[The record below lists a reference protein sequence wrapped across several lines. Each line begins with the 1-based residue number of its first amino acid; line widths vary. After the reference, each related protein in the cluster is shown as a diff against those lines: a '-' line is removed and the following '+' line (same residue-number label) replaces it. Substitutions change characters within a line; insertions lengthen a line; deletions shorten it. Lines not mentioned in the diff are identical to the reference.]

1 MFSTF
6 SIVFPKTDDHQFE
19 VLALKLPVTTEE
31 AGFKSLIL
39 DKSKLSLKQNV
50 SNSPELW
57 LGDL

>member
-6 SIVFPKTDDHQFE
+6 SIVFPKIDDHQFE
-19 VLALKLPVTTEE
+19 VLALKLPVTTKE

-39 DKSKLSLKQNV
+39 DKNKLSLKQNV